1 MGVFKHLFCFL
12 ICITCFF
19 QVGKAED
26 TLSPKLIHSP
36 TKATIYSLVLPGLG
50 QGYNQK
56 YWKIPV
62 VYASLGAAGY
72 SFYRYRF
79 LMNEKNTIFKQ
90 FYANGSEPTA
100 QDIEKRDDYRV
111 NRDFSGIA
119 FVLVYVLQIVDATVD
134 AHFYQF
140 DINQNLGVGL
150 SPQPNELFKLT
161 YTFK

>member
-1 MGVFKHLFCFL
+1 MGVFKPLFCVF
-12 ICITCFF
+12 IVVSGFF
-19 QVGKAED
+19 QTLKAGD
-26 TLSPKLIHSP
+26 TLLPPVNHSP

-79 LMNEKNTIFKQ
+79 LMNEKNSIFKEM
-90 FYANGSEPTA
+90 YANGSEPTA

-119 FVLVYVLQIVDATVD
+119 FVLVYVLQVVDATVD
-134 AHFYQF
+134 AHFYKF

-150 SPQPNELFKLT
+150 SQSTSEMFKIT
-161 YTFK
+161 YSIR

>member
-1 MGVFKHLFCFL
+1 MGVFKHLICFL
-12 ICITCFF
+12 ICITCFI

-26 TLSPKLIHSP
+26 TLSPNVVHSP

-134 AHFYQF
+134 AHFYKF
-140 DINQNLGVGL
+140 DINQNLGIGL